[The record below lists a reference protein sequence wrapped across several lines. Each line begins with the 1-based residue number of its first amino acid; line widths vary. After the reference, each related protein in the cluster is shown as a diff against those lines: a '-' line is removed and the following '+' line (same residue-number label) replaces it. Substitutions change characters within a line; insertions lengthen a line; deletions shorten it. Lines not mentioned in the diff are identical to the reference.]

1 MGRIERGPNE
11 KPTGQ
16 EIQELRNWLIGQGL
30 KSNAAA
36 KLAVSNVVLSEIAL
50 KARAV
55 FRDLPK
61 AGA

>member
-1 MGRIERGPNE
+1 MARIDKGPNE

-16 EIQELRNWLIGQGL
+16 QIQDLRIWLIGQGHPP
-30 KSNAAA
+30 NVAAQI
-36 KLAVSNVVLSEIAL
+36 AVADMVMSGIAD

-61 AGA
+61 AE

>member
-1 MGRIERGPNE
+1 MSKKPGD

-16 EIQELRNWLIGQGL
+16 EIQVLRTWLIGKGL
-30 KSNAAA
+30 KPNEAA
-36 KLAVSNVVLSEIAL
+36 KIAVANVVLSEIAK

>member
-1 MGRIERGPNE
+1 MARIDKGPGE

-16 EIQELRNWLIGQGL
+16 EIQDLRNWLIAEGH
-30 KSNAAA
+30 SPDVAAQI
-36 KLAVSNVVLSEIAL
+36 AVANTVMLSVAD

-61 AGA
+61 A